1 MHYDARKNDHGLEF
15 DPMKAIVA
23 PRPIGWISTL
33 NEQGGV
39 NLAPYSFFNLVSY
52 RPHYVMFSSHGRKDS
67 LRNAEREGEFVC
79 SVATLHLFD
88 EVNKT
93 GASVASHIDEM
104 ELARLEPTPSRLVK
118 PPRVAKSPASLEC
131 RTHQTVELPAA
142 NEQSEPYY
150 MVIGEVIGVY
160 IDDKVLKGGRY
171 SSDMVKALGR
181 LGYFD
186 YTVAGAFSNP
196 DSVN

>member
-1 MHYDARKNDHGLEF
+1 MYYDARKNDHGLQY

-33 NEQGGV
+33 NEGGGV

-93 GASVASHIDEM
+93 GASVAADVDEM
-104 ELARLEPTPSRLVK
+104 QMANLESKPSQFVK

-131 RTHQTVELPAA
+131 RYHQTVELPAA
-142 NEQSEPYY
+142 DAQADPYL
-150 MVIGEVIGVY
+150 MVIGEVVGVY
-160 IDDKVLKGGRY
+160 IDDKVLKDGRY
-171 SSDMVKALGR
+171 SADMVKALGR

-186 YTVAGAFSNP
+186 YTVAGALANTDVTS
-196 DSVN
+196 

>member
-1 MHYDARKNDHGLEF
+1 MFYDARKNDHGLKY

-23 PRPIGWISTL
+23 PRPIGWISTI
-33 NEQGGV
+33 NEEGGV

-67 LRNAEREGEFVC
+67 LRNAEREKEFVC
-79 SVATLHLFD
+79 SVATLDLFD

-93 GASVASHIDEM
+93 GASVASNIDEM
-104 ELARLEPTPSRLVK
+104 QLAKLAATPSQFVK
-118 PPRVAKSPASLEC
+118 PPRVSKSPAALEC
-131 RTHQTVELPAA
+131 HYHQTVELPAA
-142 NEQSEPYY
+142 GEDSDPYY
-150 MVIGEVIGVY
+150 MVIGEVVGVY
-160 IDDKVLKGGRY
+160 IEDKVLKDGRY

-186 YTVAGAFSNP
+186 YTIASTLDNP
-196 DSVN
+196 DAAS

>member
-1 MHYDARKNDHGLEF
+1 MHYDARKNEHGLEY

-33 NEQGGV
+33 NEEGGV

-52 RPHYVMFSSHGRKDS
+52 RPHYVMLSSHGRKDS
-67 LRNAEREGEFVC
+67 LRNAEREKEFVC
-79 SVATLHLFD
+79 SVATLPLFD

-93 GASVASHIDEM
+93 GASVASNIDEM
-104 ELARLEPTPSRLVK
+104 QLAKLDARASKFVK
-118 PPRVAKSPASLEC
+118 PPRVAKSPAALEC
-131 RTHQTVELPAA
+131 RYHQTVELPAPDA
-142 NEQSEPYY
+142 TGDPYY

-160 IDDKVLKGGRY
+160 IDDHVLKGGRY
-171 SSDMVKALGR
+171 SSEMVKALGR

-186 YTVAGAFSNP
+186 YTVAGPIENP
-196 DSVN
+196 GAAS

>member
-1 MHYDARKNDHGLEF
+1 MYYDARKNDHGLQY
-15 DPMKAIVA
+15 DPLKPIVA
-23 PRPIGWISTL
+23 PRPIGWISTM
-33 NEQGGV
+33 NEEGGV

-79 SVATLHLFD
+79 SVATLPLFE

-93 GASVASHIDEM
+93 GASVASNVDEM
-104 ELARLEPTPSRLVK
+104 QLANLSSKPSKRVR
-118 PPRVAKSPASLEC
+118 PPRVARSPAALEC
-131 RTHQTVELPAA
+131 RYHQTVELPAA
-142 NEQSEPYY
+142 SPKEDPYL
-150 MVIGEVIGVY
+150 MVIGEVVGVY

-186 YTVAGAFSNP
+186 YTVAGALP
-196 DSVN
+196 HGDSAS

>member
-23 PRPIGWISTL
+23 PRPIGWISTI

-79 SVATLHLFD
+79 SVATLPLFD
-88 EVNKT
+88 AMNKT

-104 ELARLEPTPSRLVK
+104 QLAQLEPTASQFVK
-118 PPRVAKSPASLEC
+118 PPRVARSPAALEC
-131 RTHQTVELPAA
+131 LYHKTVELPAM
-142 NEQSEPYY
+142 NEKSDPYF
-150 MVIGEVIGVY
+150 MVIGEVVGVY
-160 IDDKVLKGGRY
+160 IDNKVLKDGRY

-186 YTVAGAFSNP
+186 YTVAGTFSNP
-196 DSVN
+196 DQMN